1 MMSAVHDDF
10 GDVAVGGAP
19 IFSGV
24 LIRLMVMR
32 GRSWAL
38 LLASLVWELCLAAS
52 ASSAGFVPRHEAELK
67 RTARLLGAEGKGIL
81 AADESTGTIAKR
93 FASIGVENSEKTRR
107 KYREM
112 LFTTPGLEEHISGV
126 RH

>member
-1 MMSAVHDDF
+1 
-10 GDVAVGGAP
+10 
-19 IFSGV
+19 
-24 LIRLMVMR
+24 MVR
-32 GRSWAL
+32 GRSGAL
-38 LLASLVWELCLAAS
+38 LIASLVCKLCLAAS
-52 ASSAGFVPRHEAELK
+52 ATSSGFVPRHAAELK

-93 FASIGVENSEKTRR
+93 FASIGVENSEMTRR

-126 RH
+126 RQ

>member
-1 MMSAVHDDF
+1 MIFGMS
-10 GDVAVGGAP
+10 
-19 IFSGV
+19 
-24 LIRLMVMR
+24 RLLGRRNSLALLMAVMR
-32 GRSWAL
+32 GRSGAL
-38 LLASLVWELCLAAS
+38 LIVSLVWEICLAAS